1 MPNDHLLRS
10 PAFLATHQY
19 ADSRNLGN
27 RSSLH
32 DRYSSAAEPFR
43 VWEARLV
50 DWSDGIEVLE
60 VGAGPGQFWTSGMVP
75 RSAHVTVSDLSPGM
89 VREAVARVT
98 EEGYASTSGLVCDAL
113 ALPCADAQYD
123 MVVANH
129 MLYHVPDPAAA
140 LAEFRRVLRPGG
152 TALIATNAPGHMRQ
166 LSEVI
171 TDVYG
176 SSSSILNSVFGIDNG
191 ELMLRDHFT
200 AIVWHSFVNPLMV
213 NDVGALVAYASSLPP
228 VSTGAPDQLQELRR
242 AFEARLSAD
251 GGQFRIDTR
260 AGAFVCRT

>member
-1 MPNDHLLRS
+1 
-10 PAFLATHQY
+10 
-19 ADSRNLGN
+19 
-27 RSSLH
+27 
-32 DRYSSAAEPFR
+32 
-43 VWEARLV
+43 
-50 DWSDGIEVLE
+50 
-60 VGAGPGQFWTSGMVP
+60 
-75 RSAHVTVSDLSPGM
+75 
-89 VREAVARVT
+89 
-98 EEGYASTSGLVCDAL
+98 
-113 ALPCADAQYD
+113 
-123 MVVANH
+123 
-129 MLYHVPDPAAA
+129 
-140 LAEFRRVLRPGG
+140 
-152 TALIATNAPGHMRQ
+152 MRQ

-176 SSSSILNSVFGIDNG
+176 SSPSILNSVFGIDNG